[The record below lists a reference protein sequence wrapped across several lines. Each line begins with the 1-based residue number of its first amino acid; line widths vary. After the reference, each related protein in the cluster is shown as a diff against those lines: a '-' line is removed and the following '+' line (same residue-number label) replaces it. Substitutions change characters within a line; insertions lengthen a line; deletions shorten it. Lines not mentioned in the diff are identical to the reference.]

1 MIITTITRD
10 GKYQKEGALQY
21 IHDYWTRTFASL
33 EIRNYR
39 LYFWSQIISLSGNWV
54 QMIAQAWL
62 VLQLTDSGFY
72 LGLVTGLQFLPTL
85 LLGPWVST
93 LIDRFPKR
101 QVLYAVQVVGIIG
114 AAILGLI
121 VALDIVQ
128 LWMVLTLCLVMG
140 VTAAFEM
147 PARQTFITEIVN
159 KDHMQNAIT
168 LGALEASMARIIGPA
183 LGAFCIAVFSL
194 AGCFF
199 INAGSFVAALI
210 GLMLMRPAEFHM
222 PAVIRST
229 KGHVREAVEYI
240 RHHQAPRLILLMMVS
255 VGVFACEFFV
265 TLPLLAKE
273 TFNGDASTYAAL
285 TTAMGIGAVL
295 GGLYSAGK
303 PMAKHINTVA
313 LYSMLFGTS
322 MIVLSL
328 MPTLQT
334 ALIAAALIGIT
345 QIMLVTTANTMLL
358 SSVAPEMRGR
368 MSVLWVII
376 FAGST
381 PLGGPLMGW
390 VGQHFTPGM
399 AIALGGVTTII
410 SGAWVLI
417 RKTVPH
423 RQPVSA
429 PEAGSVLE

>member
-1 MIITTITRD
+1 M
-10 GKYQKEGALQY
+10 QY
-21 IHDYWTRTFASL
+21 IHNYWARTFASL

-85 LLGPWVST
+85 LLGPWVSN
-93 LIDRFPKR
+93 LIDEFPKR
-101 QVLYAVQVVGIIG
+101 QVLYVVQVVGVIG
-114 AAILGLI
+114 AALLGLV

-128 LWMVLTLCLVMG
+128 LWMVLALCLVMG
-140 VTAAFEM
+140 ITAAFEM
-147 PARQTFITEIVN
+147 PARQAFITEIVN

-168 LGALEASMARIIGPA
+168 LGAMEASMARIIGPA
-183 LGAFCIAVFSL
+183 LGAFFIAVFSL

-199 INAGSFVAALI
+199 MNAASFVVALI
-210 GLMLMRPAEFHM
+210 GLAMMRSAEFHM
-222 PAVIRST
+222 PSVIHST
-229 KGHVREAVEYI
+229 KGRVREALSYI
-240 RHHQAPRLILLMMVS
+240 SHHQTPRLILLMMIS

-273 TFNGDASTYAAL
+273 TFGGDASTYASL

-295 GGLYSAGK
+295 GGLYSAGR
-303 PMAKHINTVA
+303 PMVRRINTVA

-322 MIVLSL
+322 MIILSL
-328 MPTLQT
+328 MPTLRM
-334 ALIAAALIGIT
+334 ALIAVGLVGFM
-345 QIMLVTTANTMLL
+345 QIMLVTTANSMLL
-358 SSVAPEMRGR
+358 ASVTPEMRGR
-368 MSVLWVII
+368 ISVLWVII

-381 PLGGPLMGW
+381 PLGGPFMGW
-390 VGQHFTPGM
+390 IGQYFTPGM
-399 AIALGGVTTII
+399 AIAIGGITTIV

-417 RKTVPH
+417 RKTVPY
-423 RQPVSA
+423 QATNSQ
-429 PEAGSVLE
+429 ETETVLE

>member
-1 MIITTITRD
+1 M
-10 GKYQKEGALQY
+10 QY
-21 IHDYWTRTFASL
+21 IHNYWTRTFASL

-85 LLGPWVST
+85 LLGPWVSN
-93 LIDRFPKR
+93 LIDEFPKR
-101 QVLYAVQVVGIIG
+101 QVLYVVQVVGIIG
-114 AAILGLI
+114 ATLLGLV

-128 LWMVLTLCLVMG
+128 LWMVLALCLVMG
-140 VTAAFEM
+140 ITAAFEM
-147 PARQTFITEIVN
+147 PARQAFITEIVN

-168 LGALEASMARIIGPA
+168 LGAMEASMARIIGPA
-183 LGAFCIAVFSL
+183 LGALFIAVFSL

-199 INAGSFVAALI
+199 MNAASFVAAFI
-210 GLMLMRPAEFHM
+210 GLAMMRSSEFHM
-222 PAVIRST
+222 PSVIHST
-229 KGHVREAVEYI
+229 KGRVREALNYI
-240 RHHQAPRLILLMMVS
+240 SHHQTPRLILLMMVS

-273 TFNGDASTYAAL
+273 TFGGDASTYASL

-295 GGLYSAGK
+295 GGLYSAGR
-303 PMAKHINTVA
+303 PMVRRINTVA

-322 MIVLSL
+322 MIILSL
-328 MPTLQT
+328 MPTLRM
-334 ALIAAALIGIT
+334 ALIAVGLVGFM
-345 QIMLVTTANTMLL
+345 QIMLVTTANSMLL
-358 SSVAPEMRGR
+358 ASVTPEMRGR
-368 MSVLWVII
+368 ISVLWVVI

-381 PLGGPLMGW
+381 PFGGPFMGW
-390 VGQHFTPGM
+390 IGQHFTPGM
-399 AIALGGVTTII
+399 AIAIGGITTIV

-417 RKTVPH
+417 RKT
-423 RQPVSA
+423 A
-429 PEAGSVLE
+429 PYQSTTQETETALE